1 MGFIYQLVAM
11 TVGAILSLISV
22 RMIANAS
29 VSTKR
34 WSYEDICEELFHPA
48 FSFFT
53 GFLNVCNCIGSAAA
67 YLIVCGQVFV
77 VLSGCN
83 EHGRQLFVAAMGI
96 FVCGPLALAE
106 HLSFM
111 RHLAA
116 MSVLGLLLLV
126 ISVVWFAGEHGPDE
140 SVTRENFLVGTGATT
155 VFTYMNTINN
165 IVFAYNN
172 QFNVPQ
178 LTGELKPEPTVS
190 KMSKVSFLSTGLS
203 TVLYIGVSVFGVL
216 AFGVGENQKDS
227 LILDLYPARGYWL
240 VQAAL
245 LAVMFSVLTCFQFHV
260 YPIRQFAAFTVRKIR
275 GREADDKR
283 PDPLFLGRSLTRWF
297 DVASALS
304 AVSVIVLIA
313 VVISTLRTILD
324 FMGAFTAAYTSYV
337 VPAIWVIQVARRQEG
352 FTWCSPRVLGSTAF
366 LFLGVFL
373 IGFGT
378 YSVVTEA
385 LLG

>member
-1 MGFIYQLVAM
+1 
-11 TVGAILSLISV
+11 
-22 RMIANAS
+22 
-29 VSTKR
+29 
-34 WSYEDICEELFHPA
+34 
-48 FSFFT
+48 
-53 GFLNVCNCIGSAAA
+53 
-67 YLIVCGQVFV
+67 
-77 VLSGCN
+77 
-83 EHGRQLFVAAMGI
+83 
-96 FVCGPLALAE
+96 
-106 HLSFM
+106 
-111 RHLAA
+111 
-116 MSVLGLLLLV
+116 
-126 ISVVWFAGEHGPDE
+126 VVWFAGEHGPDE